1 MDRCKFES
9 NPDIMLDLNH
19 KKLTVWTKSIELVKQ
34 IYLLTVDFPTEEK
47 YGLVSQL
54 RRAAVSVPS
63 NISEGASR
71 KSKTERERFYE
82 IARSSLVEIDTQI
95 EISLDLEYLDGESI
109 EELTQLAN
117 QVFAMLSAMISTK

>member
-34 IYLLTVDFPTEEK
+34 IYLLTVNFPTEEK